1 MSKKPKRG
9 APAIDMT
16 AMVDVAFLLLTFF
29 ILTTTS
35 FREESKVEV
44 DTPSSVSNLEVP
56 DTKLCVISVDLDGKV
71 FVGYTDIGTRVEVL
85 RRFVQE
91 QNDRNE
97 AGIEL
102 NEDAQNYFSNL
113 QEFGVG
119 HKNFKRWLNEDN
131 EIPRDE
137 FPHDGI
143 SPIVTDS
150 TNMSGNEL
158 KDWIRWGR
166 LADQRMR
173 FAIKGDVEASYET
186 VAHIIAS
193 LQEWD
198 VNQFSLITALEEG
211 GIAEIVE
218 EGGSEE

>member
-1 MSKKPKRG
+1 MSAKKPKRG
-9 APAIDMT
+9 SPGVDMT

-56 DTKLCVISVDLDGKV
+56 DTKLCILSVDPEGKV
-71 FVGYTDIGTRVEVL
+71 FVGYTDIGTRIEVL

-91 QNDRNE
+91 QNDRND
-97 AGIEL
+97 AGIVMSE
-102 NEDAQNYFSNL
+102 EGVNYFSNL
-113 QEFGVG
+113 QEFGVAQ
-119 HKNFKRWLNEDN
+119 KDLARWLNG
-131 EIPRDE
+131 EIEETQEE
-137 FPHDGI
+137 FPHPGI
-143 SPIVTDS
+143 SAVVTDS
-150 TNMSGNEL
+150 SKMTGNEL

-166 LADQRMR
+166 MADQRMR
-173 FAIKGDVEASYET
+173 FAIKGDVATEYEAISN
-186 VAHIIAS
+186 VISS

-211 GIAEIVE
+211 GVAEIIE
-218 EGGSEE
+218 EGGEK

>member
-1 MSKKPKRG
+1 
-9 APAIDMT
+9 MT

-56 DTKLCVISVDLDGKV
+56 DTKLCIVSIDPEGKI
-71 FVGYTDIGTRVEVL
+71 FVGYTDIGTRIEVL

-91 QNDRNE
+91 QNDRND
-97 AGIEL
+97 AGIVMSE
-102 NEDAQNYFSNL
+102 EGTNYFSNL
-113 QEFGVG
+113 QEFGVPQ
-119 HKNFKRWLNEDN
+119 KDLAKWLNG
-131 EIPRDE
+131 EIDVTQEE
-137 FPHDGI
+137 FPHPGI
-143 SPIVTDS
+143 SAVVTDS
-150 TNMSGNEL
+150 SNMTGNEL

-166 LADQRMR
+166 MADQRMR
-173 FAIKGDVEASYET
+173 FAIKGDVATEYESISH
-186 VAHIIAS
+186 VIAS

-211 GIAEIVE
+211 GVAEIVE
-218 EGGSEE
+218 EGAE